1 MQLPKKLFLRYD
13 SSACLIYDNL
23 NGATVLELNMIKFFE
38 FMIILLFF
46 IVLPFLMFF
55 SFFSPR
61 ISLQTLPLSLQ

>member
-46 IVLPFLMFF
+46 YRFTLSDVFFVLF
-55 SFFSPR
+55 S
-61 ISLQTLPLSLQ
+61 QDLSADSAS